1 MTEYSW
7 FANSAQLQVTIG
19 GTVCPVAA
27 LKNVTMTPRY
37 EVAELYG
44 IESTHIKARAKY
56 QLSVDVRCEYAMW
69 DSASDFILSSFLN
82 GGYAASPTSGVATD
96 NDSAGWR
103 SKCALFNITAT
114 VYDSTRAKYKTAT
127 VYNVHFN
134 EISDELAED
143 SFITRNLTG
152 KGESYAYSYKDA

>member
-44 IESTHIKARAKY
+44 IESTHRKAACKY
-56 QLSVDVRCEYAMW
+56 QLSVDVKCEYAMW
-69 DSASDFILSSFLN
+69 DTAADFILSSFLA
-82 GGYAASPTSGVATD
+82 GGYAASPTSTAATD
-96 NDSAGWR
+96 ADAAGYR
-103 SKCALFNITAT
+103 AKCALFNITAT

-127 VYNVHFN
+127 VYNVYLN
-134 EISDELAED
+134 EVPDELRENE
-143 SFITRNLTG
+143 FITRNLTG
-152 KGESYAYSYKDA
+152 KGESYAYLYSDA

>member
-1 MTEYSW
+1 MTDYSW

-19 GTVCPVAA
+19 GTICPVAA
-27 LKNVTMTPRY
+27 LRNVTMTPHY

-44 IESTHIKARAKY
+44 MESTHRKAACKY
-56 QLSVDVRCEYAMW
+56 QLSVDVKCEYAMW
-69 DSASDFILSSFLN
+69 DTTTDYIMASFLN
-82 GGYAASPTSGVATD
+82 GAYLASPTSTAATD
-96 NDSAGWR
+96 ADAAGYR

-127 VYNVHFN
+127 VYNVHFTDVP
-134 EISDELAED
+134 DELAEN

-152 KGESYAYSYKDA
+152 KGESYAYLYSDA